1 MNKRKMLM
9 NELKKSLID
18 VDSIKEAEYKLQDTI
33 ERLYPD
39 KCWWQTTNVQ
49 IFEELFFN
57 RISPIKLIM
66 KIVNDI
72 EPRDEG
78 VGVNEKDKV

>member
-1 MNKRKMLM
+1 MNKKIRLIS
-9 NELKKSLID
+9 ELQ
-18 VDSIKEAEYKLQDTI
+18 DSILGVEFIKEAEYKLQDTI
-33 ERLYPD
+33 ERLYPG